1 MQFLHKIAIHCKISV
16 LISSLL
22 LCIINV
28 KERAFLKRKGAFMSN
43 KILSID
49 NLSKKYRGNE
59 KYSVKDLSFEVN
71 EGELYAFLGPNGA
84 GKSTTIK
91 CIVGALP
98 YSEGNISVC
107 GYNLH
112 DNPVA
117 AKKNIGYVPDNHFLY
132 EGMTANEYIDFMAD
146 IYGVGVND
154 RNARRKKYLELF
166 SLEDSQDKLLSSF
179 SHGMKQKVCVIGALI
194 HNPKLWILDEPLTGL
209 DPMSAYNLKELMREH
224 CKEGNSVFFSS
235 HIIEVV
241 EKLCDKVAI
250 IDKGR
255 LLVSGSMEEIRAKD
269 DDNSLEDFF
278 ISVTQ
283 KESDAQKV
291 ASLGIDEES
300 GKDFID

>member
-1 MQFLHKIAIHCKISV
+1 
-16 LISSLL
+16 
-22 LCIINV
+22 
-28 KERAFLKRKGAFMSN
+28 MSN
-43 KILSID
+43 SILSIN
-49 NLSKKYRGNE
+49 NLSKKYRGNDN
-59 KYSVKDLSFEVN
+59 YSVKDLSFEVK

-91 CIVGALP
+91 CITGALP
-98 YSEGNISVC
+98 YKEGSINIC

-112 DNPVA
+112 DNPVE

-132 EGMTANEYIDFMAD
+132 ESMTANEYINFMAD

-154 RNARRKKYLELF
+154 RKERSKKYLELF
-166 SLEDSQDKLLSSF
+166 SLTDSQNKPLSSF

-209 DPMSAYNLKELMREH
+209 DPMSAYNLKELMKEH

-250 IDKGR
+250 IDKGH
-255 LLVSGSMEEIRAKD
+255 LLISGSMEEIRAKD
-269 DDNSLEDFF
+269 RENSLEDFF

-283 KESDAQKV
+283 NDKDAIQLSENNESE
-291 ASLGIDEES
+291 DEFTE
-300 GKDFID
+300 

>member
-1 MQFLHKIAIHCKISV
+1 
-16 LISSLL
+16 
-22 LCIINV
+22 
-28 KERAFLKRKGAFMSN
+28 MSDY
-43 KILSID
+43 ILSIN

-59 KYSVKDLSFEVN
+59 NYSVKDLSFNVK
-71 EGELYAFLGPNGA
+71 EGELFAFLGPNGA

-91 CIVGALP
+91 CITGALP
-98 YSEGNISVC
+98 YTEGNISIC

-132 EGMTANEYIDFMAD
+132 EGMTANEYINFMAD

-154 RNARRKKYLELF
+154 RKERSRKYLELF
-166 SLEDSQDKLLSSF
+166 SLTDSADKPLSSY
-179 SHGMKQKVCVIGALI
+179 SHGMKQKICVIGALI

-250 IDKGR
+250 IDKGQ
-255 LLVSGSMEEIRAKD
+255 LIISGSMDEIRAKD
-269 DDNSLEDFF
+269 KENSLEDFF

-283 KESDAQKV
+283 KEKDPESLSDMGENEKEFE
-291 ASLGIDEES
+291 D
-300 GKDFID
+300 

>member
-1 MQFLHKIAIHCKISV
+1 
-16 LISSLL
+16 
-22 LCIINV
+22 
-28 KERAFLKRKGAFMSN
+28 MSN
-43 KILSID
+43 QILTIN

-59 KYSVKDLSFEVN
+59 NYSVKDLSFEVN

-91 CIVGALP
+91 CITGALP
-98 YSEGNISVC
+98 YSEGDITVC
-107 GYNLH
+107 GCNLK
-112 DNPVA
+112 DNPVE

-146 IYGVGVND
+146 IYGVGLND
-154 RNARRKKYLELF
+154 RNERRKKYVELF
-166 SLEDSQDKLLSSF
+166 SLGDAINKPLSSY

-209 DPMSAYNLKELMREH
+209 DPMSAYNLKELMKEH

-255 LLVSGSMEEIRAKD
+255 LLVSGSMEEIRAKND
-269 DDNSLEDFF
+269 DHSLEDFF
-278 ISVTQ
+278 LSVTQ
-283 KESDAQKV
+283 KEKENEKV
-291 ASLGIDEES
+291 ASLGVDETHSDE
-300 GKDFID
+300 FID

>member
-1 MQFLHKIAIHCKISV
+1 
-16 LISSLL
+16 
-22 LCIINV
+22 
-28 KERAFLKRKGAFMSN
+28 MSDQ
-43 KILSID
+43 ILSIN

-59 KYSVKDLSFEVN
+59 NYSVKDLSFDVK

-91 CIVGALP
+91 CITGALP
-98 YSEGNISVC
+98 YTEGNISVC
-107 GYNLH
+107 GFNLH
-112 DNPVA
+112 DNPVE

-132 EGMTANEYIDFMAD
+132 ESMTADEYINFMAD

-154 RNARRKKYLELF
+154 RKERSKKYLRLF
-166 SLEDSQDKLLSSF
+166 ALEDSQNKPLSSF

-209 DPMSAYNLKELMREH
+209 DPMSAYNLKELMKEH

-250 IDKGR
+250 IDKGH
-255 LLVSGSMEEIRAKD
+255 LLVSGSMEEIRAMDKE
-269 DDNSLEDFF
+269 NSLEDFF

-283 KESDAQKV
+283 KERDSATVGELVENFKEFED
-291 ASLGIDEES
+291 
-300 GKDFID
+300 